1 MNAQPQ
7 LHRDVNLKVDNRLT
21 AAFAA
26 HTEAKQLTLSV
37 RMGSSSRNQ
46 EVLAVNCSS
55 MSVITKR
62 GETLTTWMIGGSEGL
77 SPDEAALAIATRAKQ
92 DLDARRSRAGSPVQ
106 AAQGVTWKASR
117 TDDPGDPTLT
127 ADDASNPLELAF
139 AHSKILVAQM
149 SQMHEQCMKTTQ
161 TMVDCV
167 VGAMGHQ
174 GRMFNDTIESLRN
187 ATDHEVAAAGRHA
200 EAESR
205 AAVLEIEAQAQANA
219 GSEEEKHWGD
229 TLVGAQVSEM
239 LPDLVTGLMGL
250 LNEAF
255 AGKKVP

>member
-1 MNAQPQ
+1 M
-7 LHRDVNLKVDNRLT
+7 T

-106 AAQGVTWKASR
+106 AAQYRLDLFDQDGEPLMDKGVTWKASR